1 MRIIIDAN
9 IIFSA
14 ILNTD
19 GKIGDILL
27 NSHNIFEFIAPRF
40 LKEEIRK
47 HHKKIIDITGY
58 SNSELLEIE
67 DKVYKPISFLS
78 EVHVPL
84 SIRKSAN
91 HLVKDIDQKDVLYI
105 AFVKYFRCKLW
116 SGDKALKK
124 GLIKKG
130 FTNILST
137 DELYK
142 IREIKRLKK

>member
-1 MRIIIDAN
+1 MRIIVDAN

-27 NSHNIFEFIAPRF
+27 NSHNVFEFIAPRF

>member
-1 MRIIIDAN
+1 MRIIVDAN

-47 HHKKIIDITGY
+47 YHKKIVDISGY
-58 SNSELLEIE
+58 SNAELLEIE

-78 EVHVPL
+78 EVHIPL
-84 SIRKSAN
+84 SIRVSSK
-91 HLVKDIDQKDVLYI
+91 HLVEDIDPKDVVYI
-105 AFVKYFRCKLW
+105 AFAKYFRCKLW
-116 SGDKALKK
+116 SGDKVLRK

-130 FTNILST
+130 YINIIST
-137 DELYK
+137 EELYK
-142 IREIKRLKK
+142 IRETKLLRK